1 MSLSDTVKRKTE
13 CKIISW
19 HWAHSKEL
27 LTFSASGII
36 CLTFWHLATTQVKH
50 SIESLDQ
57 GPGEKTS
64 LVYFMHYKTAEMMVE
79 ESLWLC
85 FLSNLD
91 AGKPN
96 TWHCR
101 QLLGTCCCY
110 SSGEER
116 SQLRWLTQQQH
127 RAVGSVSA
135 CRGSSSVGCAEV
147 QFWPWVISVMK
158 RVLIGLSYHIRR
170 FASLRQLTDPYL

>member
-1 MSLSDTVKRKTE
+1 MALSSQQRAFNLF
-13 CKIISW
+13 CFW
-19 HWAHSKEL
+19 NNL
-27 LTFSASGII
+27 FNFLASRYHTSQT
-36 CLTFWHLATTQVKH
+36 LNR
-50 SIESLDQ
+50 ESRSRPR
-57 GPGEKTS
+57 GKTS